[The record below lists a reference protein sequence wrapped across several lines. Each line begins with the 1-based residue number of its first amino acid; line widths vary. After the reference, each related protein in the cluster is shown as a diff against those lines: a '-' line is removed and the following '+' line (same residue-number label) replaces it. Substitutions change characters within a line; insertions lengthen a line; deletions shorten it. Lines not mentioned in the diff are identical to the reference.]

1 MNKNL
6 LSDNDVVQL
15 LRSYVNDSMLVNLKG
30 SPTQPHQNV
39 TKLICPVVLTPPPA
53 TISSGCSIESAAQQK
68 CNASSETMEVAVDP
82 CVFLPDEE
90 SITIG
95 DDDDTVS
102 AAEAKIETA
111 KLEVSAIEIPA
122 ESNVVTRNCSKYI
135 CSSCPQQFSTNSELQ
150 NHVVTHLISLTSSP
164 SQTSTKSVKGATH
177 SKQSKR
183 KRVEEE
189 KLRSRRKKIVIR
201 INPSPSRR
209 NAREK
214 AKVMP
219 KFSCA
224 ICYKSLSSK
233 RNLHFHQETHKESNG
248 KFRCVGE
255 GCKRLFGTLESFVK
269 HRLSH
274 EKPKRRN
281 QNEKWDD
288 RRFFIICRC

>member
-15 LRSYVNDSMLVNLKG
+15 LRSYVNDSMLVNLKV

-39 TKLICPVVLTPPPA
+39 TKLICPVVLTPPPVA
-53 TISSGCSIESAAQQK
+53 TISSGCLIKPVAQQK
-68 CNASSETMEVAVDP
+68 FNASSETMEVAVDP
-82 CVFLPDEE
+82 RVFLPDEE

-122 ESNVVTRNCSKYI
+122 ESNVATRNCSKYI

-150 NHVVTHLISLTSSP
+150 NHVVTHLIKLTSP
-164 SQTSTKSVKGATH
+164 SQASTKSVKG
-177 SKQSKR
+177 KK
-183 KRVEEE
+183 
-189 KLRSRRKKIVIR
+189 SRRKKIVIR

-209 NAREK
+209 TAREK
-214 AKVMP
+214 AKVLP

-224 ICYKSLSSK
+224 ICYKLLSSK

-248 KFRCVGE
+248 KFKCI
-255 GCKRLFGTLESFVK
+255 GCKKLFGKLESFVK

-274 EKPKRRN
+274 EKPKRRRN

-288 RRFFIICRC
+288 RRF